1 MALYTGQGDSGTTK
15 VLNSKTRFSKAS
27 ERAEALGSL
36 DEINSFLGLCK
47 VRARAA
53 ALGAVADQRGSH
65 ELAAILH
72 EVQENLF
79 IVQAEMAGADMQ
91 LTKEKLNTIEDLIAA
106 VSEEVEPITEFS
118 IPGSG
123 ELSAML
129 DVGRTQA
136 RRMERHVV
144 AVHDSGEH
152 VLGEHTIA
160 YCNRLSSLLF
170 GLARLVEARGN
181 LEADHPSYQ

>member
-1 MALYTGQGDSGTTK
+1 MALYTGQGDAGTTK
-15 VLNSKTRFSKAS
+15 VLSSKTRFSKAS

-36 DEINSFLGLCK
+36 DEVNSFIGLCK
-47 VRARAA
+47 VRAREEQ
-53 ALGAVADQRGSH
+53 LDPIRDKHGDH
-65 ELAAILH
+65 EVSQLLH

-79 IVQAEMAGADMQ
+79 IIQAEMAGADMQ
-91 LTKEKLNTIEDLIAA
+91 LTKEKLDATESLMEA
-106 VSEEVEPITEFS
+106 VSQEVEPITQFS

-123 ELSAML
+123 ELPAML
-129 DVGRTQA
+129 DVARTQV

-160 YCNRLSSLLF
+160 YCNRLSSLFF
-170 GLARLVEARGN
+170 GLARLVEVRQG
-181 LEADHPSYQ
+181 LEDAHPSYR